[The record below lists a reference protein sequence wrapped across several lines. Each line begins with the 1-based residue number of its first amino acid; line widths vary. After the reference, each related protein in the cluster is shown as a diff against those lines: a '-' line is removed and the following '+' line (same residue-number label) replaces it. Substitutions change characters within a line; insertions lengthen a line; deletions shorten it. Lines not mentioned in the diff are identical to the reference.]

1 MSLTVELLEKAGSTK
16 PINDLYKQY
25 AKIDVIR
32 RYKKVNWSAQ
42 NTIPFA
48 MWLKTNSWINSSAQ
62 LVCTWKKKNSTD
74 ASARFQFMRTV
85 KRPFFLPIQRQW
97 SDLGTIIVNLE
108 HRRQPSPDLSFMPM
122 LYFNLIGLLISL
134 WFSRSKITWPQA
146 SKVWWE
152 ERLETVSLWRAS
164 YYHRQVI

>member
-1 MSLTVELLEKAGSTK
+1 MILTGTRCKIRLCE
-16 PINDLYKQY
+16 LYKQY
-25 AKIDVIR
+25 AKVDDVQYR
-32 RYKKVNWSAQ
+32 CYKKKNWSAQ
-42 NTIPFA
+42 STIPIA
-48 MWLKTNSWINSSAQ
+48 KWLKQILGSI
-62 LVCTWKKKNSTD
+62 LVLSLFAHGRRKNSTD
-74 ASARFQFMRTV
+74 ASPRFQFMRTV

-164 YYHRQVI
+164 YYHCQVI